1 MSSLLGSLKLPK
13 PSVPQFPRLQNEH
26 VRDGLFPELSTTGS
40 QQQAGT
46 GTAWKPFLAL
56 AGGGKH
62 APPLS
67 EGLEGWLSEEAICRG
82 HFIDGALGGDGRLP
96 CQSLT

>member
-1 MSSLLGSLKLPK
+1 MPSLLVSFNLPK
-13 PSVPQFPRLQNEH
+13 LSVPQFPRLQNEH
-26 VRDGLFPELSTTGS
+26 VRDRLFPELSTTGS
-40 QQQAGT
+40 QQQAGI

-56 AGGGKH
+56 VGGSQH
-62 APPLS
+62 ALPLS